1 MASSPEVEKLAR
13 MAKNCTKVSATTLA
27 PRVKVLDQSAGEV
40 ARPALTHAA
49 FFACLRENSAV
60 SLLAK

>member
-49 FFACLRENSAV
+49 FFACLKESSAI
-60 SLLAK
+60 KFFNK